1 MRKRWIYVDG
11 EAIEVG
17 EYQPTPLHH
26 VMPDIQPYQS
36 MIDGSMITSRS
47 RHREHLQAHGCIE
60 VGNEKMETKV
70 APVKDSRREVLRAQL
85 ANMTHADA
93 NKMLNKLRDDA
104 RFTRNP
110 HRER

>member
-1 MRKRWIYVDG
+1 
-11 EAIEVG
+11 
-17 EYQPTPLHH
+17 
-26 VMPDIQPYQS
+26 MPDIQPYQS

-70 APVKDSRREVLRAQL
+70 APVKDNRREVLRQQL
-85 ANMTHADA
+85 ANVTHAEA
-93 NKMLNKLRDDA
+93 NRILNKLRDDA